1 MITFGR
7 IFLRTATNI
16 IFDIVA
22 LKQKINK
29 LTMLKLATKISSTI
43 FLKLWQ
49 VRTQLQIVVTM
60 VILKMKS
67 KKDLPKIN
75 LE

>member
-43 FLKLWQ
+43 FLKL
-49 VRTQLQIVVTM
+49 
-60 VILKMKS
+60 
-67 KKDLPKIN
+67 
-75 LE
+75 